1 MSKLAEL
8 QRRWKSA
15 EQQRK
20 SWADARAR
28 LEGLMHSEASE
39 EALPES
45 VRGQLEELLEEREG
59 AGGGGDGGAGEGGSA
74 GGRGNAPHAR
84 GGAGAGGGAG
94 GGGGARPAA
103 VLVGA
108 AFGASAAG
116 ALLAIASVSR
126 RRACGV
132 SLQNGR

>member
-1 MSKLAEL
+1 
-8 QRRWKSA
+8 
-15 EQQRK
+15 
-20 SWADARAR
+20 
-28 LEGLMHSEASE
+28 MHSEASE

-94 GGGGARPAA
+94 GGGGCETRGGLSGRRVRSIGSWGSLGYCIGEQAESLRGITSKRA
-103 VLVGA
+103 LVSILGHIQGMPHPL
-108 AFGASAAG
+108 FGATDVCH
-116 ALLAIASVSR
+116 IHIR
-126 RRACGV
+126 Y
-132 SLQNGR
+132 